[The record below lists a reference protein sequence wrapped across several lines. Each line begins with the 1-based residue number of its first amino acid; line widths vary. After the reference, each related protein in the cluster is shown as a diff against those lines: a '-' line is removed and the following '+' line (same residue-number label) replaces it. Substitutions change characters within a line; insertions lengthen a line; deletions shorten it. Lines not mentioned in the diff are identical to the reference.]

1 MSRPTTPR
9 HHTTIT
15 PRPDSTH
22 HNFGYNKPQ
31 KKAPARATTQKPAP
45 TLKNFRLATGSV
57 DAIIQRTGEAL
68 AGPHTELE
76 QRIKAAAVVNI
87 DETGWKTAGGK
98 RTLWAAL
105 TSLTAV
111 FRIAPSRHASE
122 AKTLL
127 GERFTGIVCSD
138 RYPGYDYLDPTQR
151 QICWAHLARDFTAHS
166 EGMSEQKQFGEA
178 CLEVAGELFTAWDT
192 YQETGDR
199 DQLQARTALLQ
210 ERLRELLERAD
221 RKSPRTKYHRAFA
234 RNLLGV
240 SPVRRSVVSLGCFL
254 KN

>member
-1 MSRPTTPR
+1 M
-9 HHTTIT
+9 
-15 PRPDSTH
+15 
-22 HNFGYNKPQ
+22 
-31 KKAPARATTQKPAP
+31 
-45 TLKNFRLATGSV
+45 
-57 DAIIQRTGEAL
+57 
-68 AGPHTELE
+68 
-76 QRIKAAAVVNI
+76 
-87 DETGWKTAGGK
+87 
-98 RTLWAAL
+98 
-105 TSLTAV
+105 

-127 GERFTGIVCSD
+127 GERFKGIVCSD
-138 RYPGYDYLDPTQR
+138 RYPGYDYLDPAQR

-234 RNLLGV
+234 RNLLKRWAGLWTFTHTDGV
-240 SPVRRSVVSLGCFL
+240 EPTNNHVERGLRSAVIYRKLSFGSQSEQGERTIERLLSASLTCRLRKQSLFTYLTHVLTAHARGDPAPNL
-254 KN
+254 P

>member
-111 FRIAPSRHASE
+111 FRIAPGRHASE
-122 AKTLL
+122 AKSASSA
-127 GERFTGIVCSD
+127 GHCGARP
-138 RYPGYDYLDPTQR
+138 PGPSWRSRPRLSRARAAQR
-151 QICWAHLARDFTAHS
+151 QPAR
-166 EGMSEQKQFGEA
+166 
-178 CLEVAGELFTAWDT
+178 V
-192 YQETGDR
+192 
-199 DQLQARTALLQ
+199 
-210 ERLRELLERAD
+210 RLRPWD
-221 RKSPRTKYHRAFA
+221 SK
-234 RNLLGV
+234 
-240 SPVRRSVVSLGCFL
+240 
-254 KN
+254 